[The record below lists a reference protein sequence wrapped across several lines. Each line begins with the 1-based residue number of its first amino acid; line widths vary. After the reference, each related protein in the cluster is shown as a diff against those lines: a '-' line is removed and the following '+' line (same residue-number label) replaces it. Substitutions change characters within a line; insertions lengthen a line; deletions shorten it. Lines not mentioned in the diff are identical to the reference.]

1 MYGMNDIPSGT
12 TIKIKQTGKE
22 VKVIEVLHFPTRYKC
37 DDKNIYYVSQV
48 IFLDWPPE

>member
-1 MYGMNDIPSGT
+1 MNDIPSGT

-22 VKVIEVLHFPTRYKC
+22 VKVIEVLHLPTRYKC

>member
-1 MYGMNDIPSGT
+1 VINSFSTAIVPEA
-12 TIKIKQTGKE
+12 GKPVVE